1 MLSNG
6 YLCEFLQVF
15 QKRNYLSPKN
25 FLHMFILGGCYNIHI
40 LTILRHLGSSLGTR
54 PMSYSTMGL
63 SEEIIPRPEWA
74 LTRGAEGRM
83 SY

>member
-1 MLSNG
+1 
-6 YLCEFLQVF
+6 
-15 QKRNYLSPKN
+15 
-25 FLHMFILGGCYNIHI
+25 MFILGGCYNIHI

-63 SEEIIPRPEWA
+63 SRNYSSTRRRPEWA

-83 SY
+83 GY